1 MDSNNSEELDKVF
14 RERFD
19 GLKDHSIDPAA
30 QWAKFDVGASVSS
43 GSGISSSG
51 SFASTWGMVA
61 SVAGIMGIALFTSQD
76 NNVGTP
82 AEFNGYS
89 QQEIIQ
95 SPLSQDEII
104 QNAFHSNDEFVFVGD
119 EQSDSYKESMAA
131 IVTESIDNS
140 EKEYLETDVLES
152 KNTLSF
158 QRDERRTN
166 DLRVGVEKMSLLE
179 LSYSL
184 SGVEERDIPL
194 DLTNEHITFIKA
206 RSVFIRAGARIGS
219 GESNTEISSAKA
231 RINGVLSLGYSFA
244 VSSKAFVTVEAGYLN
259 RSGNGIERSKNID
272 LDPLVSLLSSSNGIA
287 NDIVAIASS
296 ARVRESLVA
305 TQMNYIHVPALIHVK
320 LGAASNASVGGYAD
334 YLMSAQN
341 DSYMVY
347 GGRDYVNGTLEL
359 GPTSSTEGL
368 SSLRFGLIAGYE
380 YALSDRLSGDLRAML
395 PVTSVYDRNSDF
407 YLPKEPNQMVDFQLS
422 LSYRI

>member
-14 RERFD
+14 RERFE
-19 GLKDHSIDPAA
+19 GHKDHSINPST
-30 QWAKFDVGASVSS
+30 QWAKFDVRASVSS

-51 SFASTWGMVA
+51 SFASAWVMAA
-61 SVAGIMGIALFTSQD
+61 SVAGIMGMALFISQD
-76 NNVGTP
+76 NNIGTP

-89 QQEIIQ
+89 QKEIIQ
-95 SPLSQDEII
+95 SPLSQDD
-104 QNAFHSNDEFVFVGD
+104 H
-119 EQSDSYKESMAA
+119 SDSFKESRAT
-131 IVTESIDNS
+131 IIIESNDNS
-140 EKEYLETDVLES
+140 EKEYLETAVLES
-152 KNTLSF
+152 KNTLDF
-158 QRDERRTN
+158 QKGERQTKN
-166 DLRVGVEKMSLLE
+166 LRVGVEKMSLLE

-184 SGVEERDIPL
+184 LGVEERDVPL
-194 DLTNEHITFIKA
+194 DLTNEHNIFIKA

-231 RINGVLSLGYSFA
+231 RINDVLSLGYSFA
-244 VSSKAFVTVEAGYLN
+244 VSSKAFITVEAGYLN

-272 LDPLVSLLSSSNGIA
+272 LDPLVSLLSSSNGTA

-305 TQMNYIHVPALIHVK
+305 TQMNYIHIPALIHVK
-320 LGAASNASVGGYAD
+320 LGPASNVSVGGYAD

-347 GGRDYVNGTLEL
+347 GGRDYVKGSLEL
-359 GPTSSTEGL
+359 GLTSSTEGL
-368 SSLRFGLIAGYE
+368 SSLRVGLIAGYE
-380 YALSDRLSGDLRAML
+380 HALSDRLSGDLRALL
-395 PVTSVYDRNSDF
+395 PVTSIYDRNSDY
-407 YLPKEPNQMVDFQLS
+407 YLPKEPNQMAEFQLS